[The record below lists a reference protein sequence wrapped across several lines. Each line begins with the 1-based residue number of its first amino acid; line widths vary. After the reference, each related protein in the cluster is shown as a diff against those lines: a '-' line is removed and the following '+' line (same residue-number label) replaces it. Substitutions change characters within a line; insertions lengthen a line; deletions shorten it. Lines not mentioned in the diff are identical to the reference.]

1 MNKVAEIREK
11 KQASYAGLDE
21 LLGRLSEADWR
32 RPVHGH
38 AEGWTVR
45 DALAHLVTAG
55 AGLLRAAQLMAEG
68 ALRMSPDFD
77 LDRWNQRQV
86 EKQAERTTEDLRTE
100 LEALNSHVL
109 TYLDQLSAAETT
121 LDRRGQ
127 HAVFGDVSVEDV
139 LRRIYRHEREH
150 AQEIKTALQG

>member
-21 LLGRLSEADWR
+21 LFGRMTETDWG

-38 AEGWTVR
+38 TEGWTVR

-86 EKQAERTTEDLRTE
+86 EKQAGRTAADLRTD
-100 LEALNSHVL
+100 LETLNGHTL
-109 TYLDQLSAAETT
+109 AYLDQLSAAETA

-127 HAVFGDVSVEDV
+127 HAVFGDVSVEAI

-150 AQEIKTALQG
+150 AQEIMTALQG

>member
-1 MNKVAEIREK
+1 MNRIAEIREK
-11 KQASYAGLDE
+11 KRASFAGLDE
-21 LLGRLSEADWR
+21 LFGHLTETDWG

-86 EKQAERTTEDLRTE
+86 EKQAERTVGDLQTD
-100 LEALNSHVL
+100 LETLNGHVL
-109 TYLDQLSAAETT
+109 AHLDRLSADETA

-127 HAVFGDVSVEDV
+127 HAVFGDVSVELI

-150 AQEIKTALQG
+150 AQEIRTALQG

>member
-1 MNKVAEIREK
+1 MNRIAEIREK

-21 LLGRLSEADWR
+21 LCAHLTKTDWR

-38 AEGWTVR
+38 TEGWTAR

-86 EKQAERTTEDLRTE
+86 EKQAGRTVADLRAD
-100 LEALNSHVL
+100 LEALNGHVL
-109 TYLDQLSAAETT
+109 AYLDQLSAAETA

-127 HAVFGDVSVEDV
+127 HAVFGDVSVEDI

-150 AQEIKTALQG
+150 AQEIRAALQA